1 MTDASDRAAA
11 ADVRLTELFTAHH
24 RQVVAYVARRTR
36 PLGDQAVAQD
46 VASEVFALAWRRL
59 SDPTAPRPNAPGRA
73 PGPSAPGPSAPGPSA
88 PGPSAPGRSTPGRG
102 PTIGLPW
109 LLTAAGNVLNQRTRD
124 DARRTAREERAMTD
138 RAMAPRPSASTDPAD
153 ALALSEL
160 VARTLDRMDSADRE
174 LLLLRIW
181 DELSFAD
188 AAAVL
193 GCSPGAARVRW
204 LRARRKFA
212 DLLTREEPDPDSYR
226 AVAAARTIAL
236 NVVPNGD
243 PR

>member
-59 SDPTAPRPNAPGRA
+59 SDPTAPRPNAPGR
-73 PGPSAPGPSAPGPSA
+73 SAPGRSAPGS
-88 PGPSAPGRSTPGRG
+88 SAPGRSTPGRG

>member
-59 SDPTAPRPNAPGRA
+59 SDPTAPRPNAPGR
-73 PGPSAPGPSAPGPSA
+73 SAPGRSAPGS
-88 PGPSAPGRSTPGRG
+88 SAPGRSTPGRG

-204 LRARRKFA
+204 LRARRRFA

-226 AVAAARTIAL
+226 AVVAARTIAL